1 MAARSDDEQIRPA
14 RHGRPTASI
23 AVCHDGSAHA
33 QAATEAL
40 SRLPW
45 AASTAVTVVSVD
57 DGTTHAD
64 EALATAAAALRQTG
78 AVVRCAR
85 LEGKPADEMLRHLW
99 EHQADLVVA
108 GSRGRSA
115 TQRPRLGS
123 TAAALA
129 RGLPSSLLIAAGGG

>member
-1 MAARSDDEQIRPA
+1 VAARSDDEQIRPA

-99 EHQADLVVA
+99 EHQADLWSPAAVEGLRRSGRVSVRPPPR
-108 GSRGRSA
+108 SRVGCRHHC
-115 TQRPRLGS
+115 
-123 TAAALA
+123 
-129 RGLPSSLLIAAGGG
+129 